1 MNKLEA
7 IGNHFCVT
15 TYDGEI
21 ISKKYRR
28 YQDAKKRLKIIN
40 ASQTHLN
47 DAFIVNKK
55 RLEWAVEDVALAKK
69 HKSVMITDTNCGV
82 ISLDYNKRTFSI
94 KYAGKLLRTSIEL
107 VIVDILKDCYNY
119 ELTTTI
125 KNK

>member
-40 ASQTHLN
+40 ATQKPHN
-47 DAFIVNKK
+47 DLFIVNKK
-55 RLEWAVEDVALAKK
+55 RLEWAVDDVALAKK
-69 HKSVMITDTNCGV
+69 HKSIMITDTKYGV
-82 ISLDYNKRTFSI
+82 VSLDYNKRTFSI

-107 VIVDILKDCYNY
+107 VIVDILKDSYNFQ
-119 ELTTTI
+119 LTTTI
-125 KNK
+125 KIK